1 VEIPAGGSVAFAPG
15 GLHVML
21 MDLQRPMVEGE
32 SFTMTLMLEDGG
44 EIPVEVPILGV
55 TARGPDE

>member
-1 VEIPAGGSVAFAPG
+1 
-15 GLHVML
+15 ML

-44 EIPVEVPILGV
+44 EIPVEVPILGIA
-55 TARGPDE
+55 ARGPDE